1 MIPENTC
8 FVFCFHIFRPMKHT
22 FVIHI
27 TYELGYKPLKEIII
41 HIGEKGEF
49 IDTEPVRVYVDGE
62 KIENLR
68 GFKFKAKMGESP
80 EMTVKRAIFCSQSN
94 LSQNGCNNPS
104 HRPVPVHSRAKDISS
119 TDTEDNSDC
128 KQ

>member
-1 MIPENTC
+1 MN
-8 FVFCFHIFRPMKHT
+8 
-22 FVIHI
+22 
-27 TYELGYKPLKEIII
+27 ELGYKPLKEIVI

-49 IDTEPVRVYVDGE
+49 VDTEPVRVYVDGE

-68 GFKFKAKMGESP
+68 GFKFKAKLGESP

-94 LSQNGCNNPS
+94 LSQNGCSNPS
-104 HRPVPVHSRAKDISS
+104 HRPVPVRSRAKDIFS

>member
-1 MIPENTC
+1 MN
-8 FVFCFHIFRPMKHT
+8 
-22 FVIHI
+22 
-27 TYELGYKPLKEIII
+27 ELGYEPLKEIVI

-49 IDTEPVRVYVDGE
+49 VDTEPVRVYVDGK

-68 GFKFKAKMGESP
+68 GFKFKAKIGESP
-80 EMTVKRAIFCSQSN
+80 EITVKRAIFCSQSN

-104 HRPVPVHSRAKDISS
+104 PRPVPVRSRAKDILQVDKEDSS
-119 TDTEDNSDC
+119 DG